1 MRCVG
6 MWRSLAV
13 SLIALLFAA
22 CFASAEAAARPD
34 DAGCAPAPRS
44 KFAVNV
50 KAHGALGDGATDDTA
65 AIQAVIDRVGGTG
78 GTVFV
83 PDGTYLVDAVGP
95 RRLSLKSDTTLKLA
109 PGAILQA
116 IPNDAQGYSVL
127 LIAGVANVSVV
138 GGTLEGDR
146 RKHTGETGE
155 WGMGIRIEGG
165 ASHITISGVTSR
177 EMWGDGFY
185 VEGARNVVLCRVTA
199 DHNRRQGLS
208 IIAVDGLIVKD
219 SIFKNTWGTRPSS
232 GIDLEPDLPSQAIT
246 NVRIEDSQFLDNDGA
261 GLLVDAGK
269 GPVSKV
275 AFLRNVF
282 TGNPRAIKLKHVPV
296 VATNC
301 GNQLDN
307 DSYPWNDFSAFVETV
322 KFMVA
327 PSDCD
332 ATSSPIAPDLDRTAE
347 R

>member
-6 MWRSLAV
+6 KRRLPAIWS
-13 SLIALLFAA
+13 IALLIGA
-22 CFASAEAAARPD
+22 CLGSADAAARAD
-34 DAGCAPAPRS
+34 DRECAPAPRS
-44 KFAVNV
+44 KFTLNV
-50 KAHGALGDGATDDTA
+50 KAHGALGDGTTDDTA
-65 AIQAVIDRVGGTG
+65 AIQAVIDQVGGTG
-78 GTVFV
+78 GTVLV

-95 RRLSLKSDTTLKLA
+95 RRLSLKSDMTLKLA
-109 PGAILQA
+109 PAAVLKT
-116 IPNDAQGYSVL
+116 IPNDAMGYSVL
-127 LIAGVANVSVV
+127 LIAGVSDVAVV

-146 RKHTGETGE
+146 RKHKGETGE

-165 ASHITISGVTSR
+165 ARNVTISGVTSR

-185 VEGARNVVLCRVTA
+185 VEGAQRVVLCSVTA

-208 IIAVDGLIVKD
+208 IVAVDGLIVTD

-232 GIDLEPDLPSQAIT
+232 GIDLEPDRPAQAIT

-269 GPVSKV
+269 GPISKV

-282 TGNPRAIKLKHVPV
+282 AGNPRAIKLKHVPI

-307 DSYPWNDFSAFVETV
+307 DSYPWNDFSAFVESV

-327 PSDCD
+327 PSDCG
-332 ATSSPIAPDLDRTAE
+332 ATASPMEPGLDRTAE